1 MRYKTVWQAPAV
13 VHSYIHLNVDF
24 VFLSGMPEK
33 LFIEAQWTD

>member
-24 VFLSGMPEK
+24 VFLSEMPEK
-33 LFIEAQWTD
+33 LFMEAKWTD